1 MLELLGRR
9 YVVEHAVAFYNERQ
23 RKEALHI
30 YITDALKVIAENT
43 ARFAGGAVINV
54 RYHDIL
60 HPPPVQSA
68 EDVRARIRAKFRG

>member
-9 YVVEHAVAFYNERQ
+9 YVIDHAVASYNERQ
-23 RKEALHI
+23 KREVLHI

-43 ARFAGGAVINV
+43 ARFAGGNVINV

-60 HPPPVQSA
+60 HPKPIQSA
-68 EDVRARIRAKFRG
+68 ADVRERIKAKFRG